1 MNNLSAILTPE
12 FVSAILLPALVAG
25 VAVSLCSSL
34 LGVSLVLKRCSMIGD
49 GLSHVGYGTLCVA
62 VAMGWAPMRVTIPVV
77 VVAAYILLRLSES
90 SRLGGDT
97 AIALFSTSALAIG
110 IFASSKASLMTDVS
124 HYMFG
129 SIMAMTKADVIFS
142 VILSACVLL
151 VYLLFYDK
159 IFAVTFDENFARATG
174 LNVRFYNLL
183 IAVLTA
189 VTVVLGMMMMGA
201 LLISSLMI
209 FPAVTAMRL
218 CKRFRAV
225 VITSVLISVSCF
237 LLGLFFSLAAD
248 TSVGASVIL
257 VNLAVFIL
265 ASLLS
270 ALPGKK
276 AEGTIESEEK
286 AVSFVC
292 FYKNR

>member
-1 MNNLSAILTPE
+1 MTDLLAMLTPE
-12 FVSAILLPALVAG
+12 FVSVILLPALIAG
-25 VAVSLCSSL
+25 VSVSLCASL

-49 GLSHVGYGTLCVA
+49 GLSHVGYGTLCIA
-62 VAMGWAPMRVTIPVV
+62 VALGWAPMQVTIPVV
-77 VVAAYILLRLSES
+77 IIAAYILLRLSEN

-97 AIALFSTSALAIG
+97 AIALFSTSALALG
-110 IFASSKASLMTDVS
+110 IFASSKANLTTDVS

-129 SIMAMTKADVIFS
+129 SILAMSHGDVIFS
-142 VILSACVLL
+142 VILSICVLL

-209 FPAVTAMRL
+209 FPAVTAMRIN
-218 CKRFRAV
+218 KHFRGV
-225 VITSVLISVSCF
+225 VLTAVLISVGCF
-237 LLGLFFSLAAD
+237 LTGLFLSLWID
-248 TSVGASVIL
+248 TAVGASVIIM
-257 VNLAVFIL
+257 NLIVFVT

-270 ALPGKK
+270 VLRRKK
-276 AEGTIESEEK
+276 A
-286 AVSFVC
+286 
-292 FYKNR
+292 

>member
-1 MNNLSAILTPE
+1 MHNLSDILTPE
-12 FVSAILLPALVAG
+12 YVSVILLPALIAG
-25 VAVSLCSSL
+25 VAVSLCASL

-62 VAMGWAPMRVTIPVV
+62 AALGWAPMKVTIPIVIL
-77 VVAAYILLRLSES
+77 AAYILLRLSEN

-110 IFASSKASLMTDVS
+110 IFASSKANLMTDVS

-129 SIMAMTKADVIFS
+129 SILAMSRGDVIFC
-142 VILSACVLL
+142 VILSICVIL

-218 CKRFRAV
+218 CRQFRHVVLTAV
-225 VITSVLISVSCF
+225 IISVSCF
-237 LLGLFFSLAAD
+237 LLGLFLSLVVD
-248 TSVGASVIL
+248 TAIGASVIIM
-257 VNLAVFIL
+257 NLIVFAA
-265 ASLLS
+265 ASLIAFLR
-270 ALPGKK
+270 GRR
-276 AEGTIESEEK
+276 AE
-286 AVSFVC
+286 
-292 FYKNR
+292 

>member
-1 MNNLSAILTPE
+1 MHNLSDILTPE
-12 FVSAILLPALVAG
+12 YVSVILLPALIAG
-25 VAVSLCSSL
+25 VAVSLCASL

-62 VAMGWAPMRVTIPVV
+62 AALGWAPMKVTIPIVIL
-77 VVAAYILLRLSES
+77 AAYILLRLSEN

-110 IFASSKASLMTDVS
+110 IFASSKANPMTDVS

-129 SIMAMTKADVIFS
+129 SILAMSRGDVIFC
-142 VILSACVLL
+142 VILSICVIL

-174 LNVRFYNLL
+174 LNVPFYNLL

-189 VTVVLGMMMMGA
+189 VTVVMGMMMMGA

-218 CKRFRAV
+218 CRQFRHVVLTAV
-225 VITSVLISVSCF
+225 IISVSCF
-237 LLGLFFSLAAD
+237 LLGLFLSLVVD
-248 TSVGASVIL
+248 TAIGASVIIM
-257 VNLAVFIL
+257 NLIVFAA
-265 ASLLS
+265 ASLIAFLR
-270 ALPGKK
+270 GRR
-276 AEGTIESEEK
+276 AE
-286 AVSFVC
+286 
-292 FYKNR
+292 

>member
-1 MNNLSAILTPE
+1 MNDLGSILTPE
-12 FVSAILLPALVAG
+12 FLSVVLIPALIAG
-25 VAVSLCSSL
+25 VAVSLCASL

-49 GLSHVGYGTLCVA
+49 GLSHVGYGTLCIA
-62 VAMGWAPMRVTIPVV
+62 IAMGWAPMQVTIPVV
-77 VVAAYILLRLSES
+77 IAAAYILLRLSENS
-90 SRLGGDT
+90 KLGGDT
-97 AIALFSTSALAIG
+97 AIALFSTSALALG
-110 IFASSKASLMTDVS
+110 ILASSKANLTTDVS

-129 SIMAMTKADVIFS
+129 SILAMTHTDVIFS
-142 VILSACVLL
+142 VILSICVIL

-218 CKRFRAV
+218 CKRFRGV
-225 VITSVLISVSCF
+225 VIASVIISVTCF
-237 LLGLFFSLAAD
+237 LIGLMLSLLID
-248 TSVGASVIL
+248 TAVGASVIL
-257 VNLAVFIL
+257 INLAVF
-265 ASLLS
+265 A
-270 ALPGKK
+270 
-276 AEGTIESEEK
+276 
-286 AVSFVC
+286 AVSLITRLR
-292 FYKNR
+292 KA

>member
-1 MNNLSAILTPE
+1 MHDLQAILTPE
-12 FVSAILLPALVAG
+12 YLSVILLPALIAG
-25 VAVSLCSSL
+25 VAVSLCASL

-49 GLSHVGYGTLCVA
+49 GLSHVGYGTLCIA
-62 VAMGWAPMRVTIPVV
+62 IAMGWAPMQVTVPVV
-77 VVAAYILLRLSES
+77 IAAAYILLRLSEN

-97 AIALFSTSALAIG
+97 AIALFSTSALALG
-110 IFASSKASLMTDVS
+110 ILASSKANLTTDVS

-129 SIMAMTKADVIFS
+129 SILAMTRGDVIFS
-142 VILSACVLL
+142 VILSICVIL
-151 VYLLFYDK
+151 VYILFYDK

-183 IAVLTA
+183 IAILTA

-225 VITSVLISVSCF
+225 VLTAVLISVCCF
-237 LLGLFFSLAAD
+237 LAGLFLSLWID
-248 TSVGASVIL
+248 TAVGASVIIM
-257 VNLAVFIL
+257 NLIVFIISSIISGIRKRKMP
-265 ASLLS
+265 A
-270 ALPGKK
+270 A
-276 AEGTIESEEK
+276 
-286 AVSFVC
+286 
-292 FYKNR
+292 

>member
-1 MNNLSAILTPE
+1 MTDLSAILTPE
-12 FVSAILLPALVAG
+12 FVSTVLLPALIAG
-25 VAVSLCSSL
+25 IAVSLCASL

-49 GLSHVGYGTLCVA
+49 GLSHVGYGTLCIA
-62 VAMGWAPMRVTIPVV
+62 VAMGWAPMQVTIPVV
-77 VVAAYILLRLSES
+77 IAAAYILLRLSES

-97 AIALFSTSALAIG
+97 AIALFSTSALALG
-110 IFASSKASLMTDVS
+110 IFASSKANLMTDVS

-129 SIMAMTKADVIFS
+129 SILAMTRGDVIFS
-142 VILSACVLL
+142 VILSICVLL

-209 FPAVTAMRL
+209 FPAVTAMKL
-218 CKRFRAV
+218 CKRFRGVVTAAV
-225 VITSVLISVSCF
+225 VISVSCF
-237 LLGLFFSLAAD
+237 LLGLFLSLWLD
-248 TSVGASVIL
+248 TAVGASVIL
-257 VNLAVFIL
+257 MNLAVF
-265 ASLLS
+265 AVSSLLQMLRRQ
-270 ALPGKK
+270 AGK
-276 AEGTIESEEK
+276 
-286 AVSFVC
+286 
-292 FYKNR
+292 

>member
-1 MNNLSAILTPE
+1 MHNLSDILTPE
-12 FVSAILLPALVAG
+12 YVSAILLPALIAG
-25 VAVSLCSSL
+25 VAVSLCASL

-62 VAMGWAPMRVTIPVV
+62 AALGWAPMKVTIPIVIL
-77 VVAAYILLRLSES
+77 AAYILLRLSEN

-110 IFASSKASLMTDVS
+110 IFASSKANLMTDVS

-129 SIMAMTKADVIFS
+129 SILAMSRGDVIFC
-142 VILSACVLL
+142 VILSICVIL

-189 VTVVLGMMMMGA
+189 VTVVMGMMMMGA

-218 CKRFRAV
+218 CRQFRHVVLTAV
-225 VITSVLISVSCF
+225 IISVSCF
-237 LLGLFFSLAAD
+237 LLGLFLSLVVD
-248 TSVGASVIL
+248 TAIGASVIIM
-257 VNLAVFIL
+257 NLIVFAA
-265 ASLLS
+265 ASLIAFLR
-270 ALPGKK
+270 GRR
-276 AEGTIESEEK
+276 AE
-286 AVSFVC
+286 
-292 FYKNR
+292 

>member
-1 MNNLSAILTPE
+1 MTRLAEILTPE
-12 FVSAILLPALVAG
+12 YVSVILLPALIAG
-25 VAVSLCSSL
+25 VAVSLCASL

-62 VAMGWAPMRVTIPVV
+62 VAMGWAPMQVTVPVV
-77 VVAAYILLRLSES
+77 ILAAYVLLRLSES

-97 AIALFSTSALAIG
+97 AIALFSASALAIG
-110 IFASSKASLMTDVS
+110 IFASSKANLTTDVS

-129 SIMAMTKADVIFS
+129 SILAMTRGDVVFS
-142 VILSACVLL
+142 AVLSVCVLL
-151 VYLLFYDK
+151 TYLLFYDK

-225 VITSVLISVSCF
+225 VLTAVAVSVGCF
-237 LLGLFFSLAAD
+237 LLGLLVSLWVD
-248 TSVGASVIL
+248 TAVGACVIL
-257 VNLAVFIL
+257 VNLAVFAA
-265 ASLLS
+265 ASLIRRLMP
-270 ALPGKK
+270 AKGQ
-276 AEGTIESEEK
+276 
-286 AVSFVC
+286 
-292 FYKNR
+292 

>member
-1 MNNLSAILTPE
+1 MTRLAEILTPDY
-12 FVSAILLPALVAG
+12 VSVILLPALIAG
-25 VAVSLCSSL
+25 VAVSLCASL

-62 VAMGWAPMRVTIPVV
+62 VAMGWAPMQVTVPVV
-77 VVAAYILLRLSES
+77 ILAAYVLLRLSES

-97 AIALFSTSALAIG
+97 AIALFSASALAIG
-110 IFASSKASLMTDVS
+110 IFASSKANLTTDVS

-129 SIMAMTKADVIFS
+129 SILAMTRGDVVFS
-142 VILSACVLL
+142 AVLSVCVLL
-151 VYLLFYDK
+151 TYLLFYDK

-225 VITSVLISVSCF
+225 VLTAVAVSVGCF
-237 LLGLFFSLAAD
+237 LLGLLVSLWVD
-248 TSVGASVIL
+248 TAVGASVIL
-257 VNLAVFIL
+257 VNLAVFAA
-265 ASLLS
+265 ASLIRRLMP
-270 ALPGKK
+270 AKGQ
-276 AEGTIESEEK
+276 
-286 AVSFVC
+286 
-292 FYKNR
+292 

>member
-1 MNNLSAILTPE
+1 MNDLSAILTPE
-12 FVSAILLPALVAG
+12 YVSVILLPALIAG
-25 VAVSLCSSL
+25 IAVSLCSSL

-49 GLSHVGYGTLCVA
+49 GLSHVGYGTLCIA
-62 VAMGWAPMRVTIPVV
+62 IAMGWAPMKVTVPVV
-77 VVAAYILLRLSES
+77 IAAAYILLRLSES

-97 AIALFSTSALAIG
+97 AIALFSTSALALG
-110 IFASSKASLMTDVS
+110 IFASSKANLTTDVS

-129 SIMAMTKADVIFS
+129 SILAMTRSDVIFS
-142 VILSACVLL
+142 VILSVCVLL

-225 VITSVLISVSCF
+225 VLTAVAVSVSCF
-237 LLGLFFSLAAD
+237 LLGLLFSLWFD
-248 TSVGASVIL
+248 TAVGASVIL
-257 VNLAVFIL
+257 VNLAFF
-265 ASLLS
+265 LLS
-270 ALPGKK
+270 SL
-276 AEGTIESEEK
+276 
-286 AVSFVC
+286 VSCIFRR
-292 FYKNR
+292 KGDRSAK

>member
-1 MNNLSAILTPE
+1 MTDLFAMLTPE
-12 FVSAILLPALVAG
+12 FVSVILLPALIAG
-25 VAVSLCSSL
+25 VSVSLCASL

-49 GLSHVGYGTLCVA
+49 GLSHVGYGTLCIA
-62 VAMGWAPMRVTIPVV
+62 VALGWAPMQVTIPVV
-77 VVAAYILLRLSES
+77 IIAAYILLRLSEN
-90 SRLGGDT
+90 SRIGGDT
-97 AIALFSTSALAIG
+97 AIALFSTSALALG
-110 IFASSKASLMTDVS
+110 IFASSKANLTTDVS

-129 SIMAMTKADVIFS
+129 SILAMSRGDVIFS
-142 VILSACVLL
+142 VILSICVLL

-209 FPAVTAMRL
+209 FPAVTAMRIN
-218 CKRFRAV
+218 KHFRGV
-225 VITSVLISVSCF
+225 VLTAVLISVGCF
-237 LLGLFFSLAAD
+237 LTGLFLSLWID
-248 TSVGASVIL
+248 TAVGASVIIM
-257 VNLAVFIL
+257 NLIVFVT

-270 ALPGKK
+270 VLRRKK
-276 AEGTIESEEK
+276 A
-286 AVSFVC
+286 
-292 FYKNR
+292 

>member
-1 MNNLSAILTPE
+1 MHNLSDILTPE
-12 FVSAILLPALVAG
+12 YVSVILLPALIAG
-25 VAVSLCSSL
+25 VAVSLCASL
-34 LGVSLVLKRCSMIGD
+34 LGVSLVLKRCSMIGA

-62 VAMGWAPMRVTIPVV
+62 AALGWAPMKVTIPIVIL
-77 VVAAYILLRLSES
+77 AAYILLRLSEN

-110 IFASSKASLMTDVS
+110 IFASSKANLMTDVS

-129 SIMAMTKADVIFS
+129 SILAMSRGDVIFC
-142 VILSACVLL
+142 VILSICVIL

-218 CKRFRAV
+218 CRQFRHVVLTAV
-225 VITSVLISVSCF
+225 IISVSCF
-237 LLGLFFSLAAD
+237 LLGLFLSLVVD
-248 TSVGASVIL
+248 TAIGASVIIM
-257 VNLAVFIL
+257 NLIVFAA
-265 ASLLS
+265 ASLIAFLR
-270 ALPGKK
+270 GRR
-276 AEGTIESEEK
+276 AE
-286 AVSFVC
+286 
-292 FYKNR
+292 

>member
-1 MNNLSAILTPE
+1 MTDLSLILTPE
-12 FVSAILLPALVAG
+12 YVSVILLPALIAG
-25 VAVSLCSSL
+25 IAVSLCASL

-49 GLSHVGYGTLCVA
+49 GLSHVGYGTLCIA
-62 VAMGWAPMRVTIPVV
+62 VALGWAPMQITIPVV
-77 VVAAYILLRLSES
+77 IIAAYILLRLSEN
-90 SRLGGDT
+90 SRIGGDT
-97 AIALFSTSALAIG
+97 AIALFSTSALALG
-110 IFASSKASLMTDVS
+110 ILASSKANLMTDVS

-129 SIMAMTKADVIFS
+129 SILAMTRGDVIFS
-142 VILSACVLL
+142 VILSICVLL

-218 CKRFRAV
+218 NKHFRGVVLTAV
-225 VITSVLISVSCF
+225 IISVGCF
-237 LLGLFFSLAAD
+237 LLGLFLSLWID
-248 TSVGASVIL
+248 TAVGASVIL
-257 VNLAVFIL
+257 MNLLVFGI
-265 ASLLS
+265 ASLVS
-270 ALPGKK
+270 ALHRKK
-276 AEGTIESEEK
+276 T
-286 AVSFVC
+286 
-292 FYKNR
+292 